1 MPIMRMLINTV
12 FVREITF
19 NRVKTT
25 RVDMSLNDSWW
36 SFCFNLKVGRSD
48 LVMASFEL
56 SLIKLNE
63 WFDP

>member
-1 MPIMRMLINTV
+1 MLINTV
-12 FVREITF
+12 FVKGITF
-19 NRVKTT
+19 NRVKSTCI
-25 RVDMSLNDSWW
+25 DECLNDSLLY
-36 SFCFNLKVGRSD
+36 FCFHLKVGRSD

>member
-1 MPIMRMLINTV
+1 MTLYGLFV
-12 FVREITF
+12 FIWR
-19 NRVKTT
+19 
-25 RVDMSLNDSWW
+25 L
-36 SFCFNLKVGRSD
+36 GRGD

>member
-1 MPIMRMLINTV
+1 MESKIPISIGVLMTHGCLFV
-12 FVREITF
+12 FIWR
-19 NRVKTT
+19 
-25 RVDMSLNDSWW
+25 L
-36 SFCFNLKVGRSD
+36 GRGD

>member
-1 MPIMRMLINTV
+1 MLINTIS
-12 FVREITF
+12 VREITF
-19 NRVKTT
+19 NGVKSTY
-25 RVDMSLNDSWW
+25 VDRCLNDSLL
-36 SFCFNLKVGRSD
+36 SFCFIWRLGRGD

>member
-1 MPIMRMLINTV
+1 MPMMRMLINTA
-12 FVREITF
+12 FVKEITF
-19 NRVKTT
+19 NRVKST
-25 RVDMSLNDSWW
+25 RVDRSLNDSLL
-36 SFCFNLKVGRSD
+36 SFFHLKVDRGD